1 MVQSCDNI
9 LVLFM
14 GVYEE
19 RDFRTFDLIDDGD
32 VFIII
37 FEAIDPV
44 INNREDLHKKSSKKS
59 DF

>member
-1 MVQSCDNI
+1 
-9 LVLFM
+9 M

-19 RDFRTFDLIDDGD
+19 RDFRTFDLIDDGN